1 MRYIVCL
8 LGLLNIGIWTYFN
21 QDIFYQSPIQQARAE
36 IDPDK
41 IHLLTQHQL
50 DALPKITP
58 APAETSLAP
67 ADENTVAV
75 VSEAETTSCYEWGI
89 FNNANIDDA
98 QTTSAKLLLQTTLKQ
113 HSGSEAKRY
122 WVYLPKLK
130 DNQAAQEK
138 AEALKSLGISDLY
151 ILQDPKW
158 KNAISFGMFEDEA
171 LATKLFEDIKS
182 KGVKNVIKTV
192 RTQGGGSYS
201 LLIKNAHKSDL
212 KNLKDVKSEFPE
224 ANVKEVACN

>member
-1 MRYIVCL
+1 MRYIVCI

-21 QDIFYQSPIQQARAE
+21 QDLFYQSPIQQARAE
-36 IDPDK
+36 IDPDRM
-41 IHLLTQHQL
+41 HLLTQHQL
-50 DALPKITP
+50 DALPKIEPTP
-58 APAETSLAP
+58 VETIPEPVAENPVT
-67 ADENTVAV
+67 V
-75 VSEAETTSCYEWGI
+75 VSEPDITSCYEWGI
-89 FNNANIDDA
+89 FNSTNIDDA
-98 QTTSAKLLLQTTLKQ
+98 QTTSAKLLLQTTLIQ

-130 DNQAAQEK
+130 NTQAAQEK
-138 AEALKSLGISDLY
+138 AEELKNLGISDLY
-151 ILQDPKW
+151 ILQDAKW

-171 LATKLFEDIKS
+171 LATKLFEEMKA
-182 KGVKNVIKTV
+182 KGVKNVIKTL